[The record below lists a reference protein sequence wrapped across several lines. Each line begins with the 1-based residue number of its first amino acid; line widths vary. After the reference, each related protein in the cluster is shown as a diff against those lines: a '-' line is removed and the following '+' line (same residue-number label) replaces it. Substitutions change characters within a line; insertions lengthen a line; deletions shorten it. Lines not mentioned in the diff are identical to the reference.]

1 MNFEGLSNDVG
12 ANGLMSLEHLNIA
25 EGFEHLSELN
35 HNHHHSAEDVTV
47 NHLTNTELSIPQI
60 LHMVSCANTRA

>member
-1 MNFEGLSNDVG
+1 
-12 ANGLMSLEHLNIA
+12 MSLEHLNIA

-47 NHLTNTELSIPQI
+47 NHLTNTGLSIPQI